1 MKRICR
7 STWAKLVKIIWK
19 ILCHIYM
26 NIISYWIIDHR
37 RLRFRLNFGYF
48 QHCNICYFSWI
59 TRMASRNFSTELILF
74 ITLQLLIRYGG
85 AVDKYDI
92 NIAVFFNVD
101 DIYREFIFN
110 SAEKMFRARNTTLS
124 HVYRHDVAVEIH
136 FSKPNLTNVGASGLS
151 GIIPIVMN
159 ITDTSQGIIFV
170 NVTEDGLLYS
180 TLLES
185 CSIPSIGLLQ
195 SQTTLPITQVN

>member
-1 MKRICR
+1 
-7 STWAKLVKIIWK
+7 
-19 ILCHIYM
+19 
-26 NIISYWIIDHR
+26 
-37 RLRFRLNFGYF
+37 
-48 QHCNICYFSWI
+48 
-59 TRMASRNFSTELILF
+59 MASRNFSTELILF
-74 ITLQLLIRYGG
+74 ITLIRYGG

-92 NIAVFFNVD
+92 NIAVFFNTD
-101 DIYREFIFN
+101 DIYRDFIFN
-110 SAEKMFRARNTTLS
+110 SAEKMFCARNTTFSDVSAS
-124 HVYRHDVAVEIH
+124 HNDVAVDIH

-151 GIIPIVMN
+151 SIIPRVMN

-170 NVTEDGLLYS
+170 DVTEDGLLYS